1 MLNGRRH
8 RRMVPPELER
18 RISEIENMGISVR
31 FHPRFEWPEQR
42 DQKSRVEEAIT
53 LSNFSGRKS
62 FVCDITGDEIEPGEA
77 AVLTP
82 WEFRRS
88 PLLPMFREAGIV
100 AEVRLV
106 TDWSD
111 WVVRRDLL
119 DDATVAA

>member
-1 MLNGRRH
+1 
-8 RRMVPPELER
+8 MVPPELER
-18 RISEIENMGISVR
+18 PLAEIEQMGIPVR

-42 DQKSRVEEAIT
+42 DQKTCVSEAVA
-53 LSNFSGRKS
+53 LANFTGRKS
-62 FVCDITGDEIEPGEA
+62 FVCDITGDEIEPSAA

-88 PLLPMFREAGIV
+88 ALLPRFRQGGIFNQIML
-100 AEVRLV
+100 E

-119 DDATVAA
+119 D